1 MGNSENQQQG
11 NLSNA
16 MIYPLDEL
24 LVLDEHTRN
33 LMGKERI
40 RFDVATMFQEMA
52 TNDIRLGYIIA
63 NYLPNDKE
71 YKYMGYD
78 CGDCYMGGDEKKGIV
93 CGDRLVVYAVC
104 PNYKSVHI
112 YKRK

>member
-1 MGNSENQQQG
+1 
-11 NLSNA
+11 
-16 MIYPLDEL
+16 
-24 LVLDEHTRN
+24 
-33 LMGKERI
+33 
-40 RFDVATMFQEMA
+40 
-52 TNDIRLGYIIA
+52 
-63 NYLPNDKE
+63 
-71 YKYMGYD
+71 MGYD